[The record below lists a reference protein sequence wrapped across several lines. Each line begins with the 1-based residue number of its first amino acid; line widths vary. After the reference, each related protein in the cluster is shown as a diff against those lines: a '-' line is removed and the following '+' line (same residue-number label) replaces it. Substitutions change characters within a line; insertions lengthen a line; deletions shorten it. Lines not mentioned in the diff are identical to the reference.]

1 MYDGTLM
8 KIINFGM
15 HGWVI
20 GLTVLEA
27 HPFTINLFDVYCRV
41 KVVIYHSHGN
51 FFVSPCTIIVPP
63 CIFDSILHFLESLY
77 NKLSENV
84 YFYTLQVKT
93 S

>member
-20 GLTVLEA
+20 GLAILEA
-27 HPFTINLFDVYCRV
+27 HPFTMNLFDVYCRV
-41 KVVIYHSHGN
+41 KVVNLPFSWD

-63 CIFDSILHFLESLY
+63 CIFDSILHFSESLY